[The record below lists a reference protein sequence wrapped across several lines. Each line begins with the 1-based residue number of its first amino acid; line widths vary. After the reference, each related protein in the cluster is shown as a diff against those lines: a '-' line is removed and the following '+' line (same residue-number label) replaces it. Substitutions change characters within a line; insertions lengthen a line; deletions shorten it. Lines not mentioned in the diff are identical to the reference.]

1 MECLAQKAI
10 CLLDCIIAFCSA
22 GLSHIFFIL
31 TDYSSKPLRTTPRT
45 SRSCGPWRKTPALRH
60 SWLSLM
66 PNLLHWVQVP
76 WHGLQLERHPGINAC
91 VSTPVLSTIHNWD
104 QKGYIY
110 IYIYGLYIYHSKKK
124 ISGHGASFSLWR
136 SPWMASALR
145 SSAARRG
152 TPAYESIRQRKDLA
166 GMTTCSYPASVL
178 ERNRSSSVRIWAIS
192 NLHRISSCTATQCA
206 IHPFFLANFCYSR
219 VSSRLQDQAHS
230 VYAWQCTDKSHSGCS
245 ACSFTCSHT
254 STKSKNKFWIL
265 E

>member
-110 IYIYGLYIYHSKKK
+110 IYMGYISITPKKK
-124 ISGHGASFSLWR
+124 SQGMEPLSLCEGHHGWLLLYAVLLHDEVHQPMSRSVNVKTLLEWR
-136 SPWMASALR
+136 LAH
-145 SSAARRG
+145 
-152 TPAYESIRQRKDLA
+152 IRPPFWK
-166 GMTTCSYPASVL
+166 GIEV
-178 ERNRSSSVRIWAIS
+178 
-192 NLHRISSCTATQCA
+192 HR
-206 IHPFFLANFCYSR
+206 
-219 VSSRLQDQAHS
+219 
-230 VYAWQCTDKSHSGCS
+230 
-245 ACSFTCSHT
+245 
-254 STKSKNKFWIL
+254 
-265 E
+265 

>member
-124 ISGHGASFSLWR
+124 NLRAWSLFLFVKVTMDGFCFTQFCCTTRYTSLWVD
-136 SPWMASALR
+136 P
-145 SSAARRG
+145 
-152 TPAYESIRQRKDLA
+152 
-166 GMTTCSYPASVL
+166 
-178 ERNRSSSVRIWAIS
+178 
-192 NLHRISSCTATQCA
+192 
-206 IHPFFLANFCYSR
+206 
-219 VSSRLQDQAHS
+219 
-230 VYAWQCTDKSHSGCS
+230 
-245 ACSFTCSHT
+245 
-254 STKSKNKFWIL
+254 ST
-265 E
+265 